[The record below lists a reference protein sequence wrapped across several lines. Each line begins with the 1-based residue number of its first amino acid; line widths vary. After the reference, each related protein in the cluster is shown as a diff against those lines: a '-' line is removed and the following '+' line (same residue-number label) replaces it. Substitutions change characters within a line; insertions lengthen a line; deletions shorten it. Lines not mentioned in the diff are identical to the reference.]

1 MGGERLSTKQYFR
14 RVSDACG
21 VPMPAA
27 RMGRALSL
35 IFDGGRAAREL
46 GLSYRPI
53 RESPAEAISE
63 MRGG

>member
-1 MGGERLSTKQYFR
+1 
-14 RVSDACG
+14 
-21 VPMPAA
+21 
-27 RMGRALSL
+27 MGRALSL